1 MLYTFLRI
9 TYIFL
14 TYALIHF
21 SISYEIIQSNKY
33 FDFGKLYIYYVTT
46 SYSVTMEFE

>member
-21 SISYEIIQSNKY
+21 PISYEIIQSNKY
-33 FDFGKLYIYYVTT
+33 FDFGKLYIYITLLLHTV
-46 SYSVTMEFE
+46 